1 MISGTEAMR
10 SSWTL
15 RCRAVVWA
23 ALWFSTNAA
32 NAALFEDDDARKAIL
47 DLRQKVELIQQR
59 SAEELRKAGEETA
72 QLNVQ
77 LQQLRRSVL
86 ELSGQIENSRGELAR
101 LRGQDEQ
108 FARELAEV
116 QLQQKDLLLALQ
128 AQQDR
133 VKKFEPSKVQV
144 DGLEF
149 VAEPAEIRDFE
160 AALTSLRKGDFAQA
174 QNAFADFGR
183 RYPSSGYNPSALFW
197 LGNAQYAQR
206 DYKEAVINFRALMT
220 VAPTHL
226 RAPESLLSIANCQ
239 VELKDLKGARKTLD
253 ELIKSFPQSEAAKVG
268 KERLGKLK

>member
-1 MISGTEAMR
+1 MTSGAKAVTPF
-10 SSWTL
+10 WTAL
-15 RCRAVVWA
+15 CRAAVLA
-23 ALWFSTNAA
+23 MLWLSTSAA
-32 NAALFEDDDARKAIL
+32 NAAIFEDDDARKAIL

-72 QLNVQ
+72 QLNAQ

-86 ELSGQIENSRGELAR
+86 DLSGQIENSRSELAR

-128 AQQDR
+128 SQQDR
-133 VKKFEPSKVQV
+133 LKKFEPSKVQV

-149 VAEPAEIRDFE
+149 VAEPAETRDFE
-160 AALTSLRKGDFAQA
+160 SALTSLRKGDFAQA
-174 QNAFADFGR
+174 QNAFADFSQ
-183 RYPSSGYNPSALFW
+183 RYPGSGYNPSALFW

-206 DYKEAVINFRALMT
+206 DYKAAVVNFRALMT
-220 VAPTHL
+220 VAPAHP
-226 RAPESLLSIANCQ
+226 RAPESLLSVANCQ

-253 ELIKSFPQSEAAKVG
+253 ELIKTFPQSEAAKLG
-268 KERLGKLK
+268 KERLSKLK

>member
-1 MISGTEAMR
+1 VSSFWRMR
-10 SSWTL
+10 YRL
-15 RCRAVVWA
+15 VLMA
-23 ALWFSTNAA
+23 ALWLSSNAA

-59 SAEELRKAGEETA
+59 SAEELRKAGAETS
-72 QLNVQ
+72 QLSVQ

-86 ELSGQIENSRGELAR
+86 DLSGQIENTRSELAR

-133 VKKFEPSKVQV
+133 LKKFEPRKVQV

-149 VAEPAEIRDFE
+149 VAEPAEMRDFD

-174 QNAFADFGR
+174 QNAFADFSR
-183 RYPSSGYNPSALFW
+183 RYSGSGYNPSALFW

-206 DYKEAVINFRALMT
+206 DYKEAVTNFRALMIA
-220 VAPTHL
+220 APAHL
-226 RAPESLLSIANCQ
+226 RAPEALLSIANCQ

-253 ELIKSFPQSEAAKVG
+253 ELSKTYPQSEAAKVG
-268 KERLGKLK
+268 KERLAKLK